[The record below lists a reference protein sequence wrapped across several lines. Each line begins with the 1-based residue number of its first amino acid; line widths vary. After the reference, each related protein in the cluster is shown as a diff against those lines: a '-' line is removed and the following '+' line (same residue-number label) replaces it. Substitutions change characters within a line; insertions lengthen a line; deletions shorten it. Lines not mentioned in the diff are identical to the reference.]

1 MTKAGLL
8 LAIATKE
15 KTRAPMQLHAA
26 LELTARGLPG
36 ERAHPAQSAVTV
48 LSREAWDAACRELGA
63 SLPWTLRRANLLVE
77 GVDLLGSAGGRL
89 RIGALVLEI
98 SEETEPCRVMD
109 ALHPGLSKALAPDW
123 RGGVSCRV
131 IAPAEIRVGAAV
143 QLTR

>member
-1 MTKAGLL
+1 
-8 LAIATKE
+8 
-15 KTRAPMQLHAA
+15 MQLHAA

-48 LSREAWDAACRELGA
+48 LSREARAAACRELGA
-63 SLPWTLRRANLLVE
+63 SLPWT
-77 GVDLLGSAGGRL
+77 
-89 RIGALVLEI
+89 
-98 SEETEPCRVMD
+98 CRVMD